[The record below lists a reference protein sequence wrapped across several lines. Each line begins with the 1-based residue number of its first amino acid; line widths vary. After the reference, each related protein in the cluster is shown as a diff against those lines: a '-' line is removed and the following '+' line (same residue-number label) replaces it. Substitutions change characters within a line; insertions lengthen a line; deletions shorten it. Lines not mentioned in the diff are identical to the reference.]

1 MLVLLVGV
9 VSAVP
14 ATDVSYFYSVTCS
27 HCGAVLDSGS
37 YRCKGLARIN
47 AENIQLNHF
56 LQQFF

>member
-1 MLVLLVGV
+1 MRRLNLLLLVLLVGV

-37 YRCKGLARIN
+37 YRCKGL
-47 AENIQLNHF
+47 
-56 LQQFF
+56 